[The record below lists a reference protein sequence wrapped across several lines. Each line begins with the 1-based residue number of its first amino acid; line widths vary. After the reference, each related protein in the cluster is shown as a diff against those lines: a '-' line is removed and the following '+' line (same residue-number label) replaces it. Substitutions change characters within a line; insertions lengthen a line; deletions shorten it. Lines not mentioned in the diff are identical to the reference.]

1 MRIGEVARRT
11 GASVRSLRY
20 YEEQGLLEATRTA
33 SGQRTYDASV
43 IDRVRLVQQ
52 FFAAGLSSRRI
63 VEMLPCVHSG
73 TTTTAQRVM
82 LAREREKLAAQ
93 IAELSEVHARLGTMI
108 ALAEERREDAAALAG
123 ARS

>member
-20 YEEQGLLEATRTA
+20 YEEQGLLEAARTA
-33 SGQRTYDASV
+33 SGQRSYDESAV
-43 IDRVRLVQQ
+43 DRVRLVQQ
-52 FFAAGLSSRRI
+52 FFAAGLSSQRI

-73 TTTTAQRVM
+73 TTTAAQRVM
-82 LAREREKLAAQ
+82 LAKERERLATQ
-93 IAELSEVHARLGTMI
+93 IAALGEVHARLGTMI
-108 ALAEERREDAAALAG
+108 ALAEERSEDASLAG